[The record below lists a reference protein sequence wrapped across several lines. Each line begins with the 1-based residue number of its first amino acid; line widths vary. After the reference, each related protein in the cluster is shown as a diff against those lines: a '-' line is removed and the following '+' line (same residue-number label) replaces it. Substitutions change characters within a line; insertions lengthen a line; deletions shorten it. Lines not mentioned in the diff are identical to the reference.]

1 MTPKEK
7 AIELHNKILN
17 ITYDDRD
24 IPGEPTWVS
33 TKCALIAV
41 DELIESFNSI
51 YDASIRN
58 IEKYSGAK
66 YGMKDYWADV
76 KQEIEKL

>member
-7 AIELHNKILN
+7 AQELFDKMYEYAIF
-17 ITYDDRD
+17 D
-24 IPGEPTWVS
+24 EAA
-33 TKCALIAV
+33 KQCALIAV
-41 DELIESFNSI
+41 NELIESFNSI

-58 IEKYSGAK
+58 IEKYSDAK
-66 YGMKDYWADV
+66 YGMKDYWDEV

>member
-7 AIELHNKILN
+7 AKELYDKFNNPDKTYYPYVHNAQQ
-17 ITYDDRD
+17 
-24 IPGEPTWVS
+24 
-33 TKCALIAV
+33 CALIAV

-66 YGMKDYWADV
+66 YGMKDYWQEV

>member
-7 AIELHNKILN
+7 AQELLHKFCSTTEGFYKSKKN
-17 ITYDDRD
+17 I
-24 IPGEPTWVS
+24 
-33 TKCALIAV
+33 KNAKQCALIAV

-66 YGMKDYWADV
+66 YGMKDYWQEV
-76 KQEIEKL
+76 KQEIENL